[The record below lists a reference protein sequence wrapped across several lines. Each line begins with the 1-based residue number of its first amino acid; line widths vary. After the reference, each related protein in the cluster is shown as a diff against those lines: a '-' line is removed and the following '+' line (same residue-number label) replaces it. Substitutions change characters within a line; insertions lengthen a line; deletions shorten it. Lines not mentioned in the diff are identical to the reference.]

1 MYLLAVTEAAP
12 GSKGEKLFANS
23 SEFTNSR
30 QSSKS
35 GKRVYDAVVLP
46 DPLQPD
52 MMYRLGNAYFSG
64 MFSRT
69 AFSRFQLRSTAAM
82 LTRSSGECG

>member
-1 MYLLAVTEAAP
+1 MYRLAVTDAAA

-23 SEFTNSR
+23 SEFTNSL
-30 QSSKS
+30 QFNKS

-52 MMYRLGNAYFSG
+52 MI
-64 MFSRT
+64 
-69 AFSRFQLRSTAAM
+69 
-82 LTRSSGECG
+82 